1 MSFNNPIPIIVM
13 SIIWGLVGIL
23 GPFVVPRGPNKGVIQ
38 TCLIL
43 TAVCCYIFWLVV
55 YLSQLNPLLG
65 PLLDNK
71 TIVIMQ
77 NEWGKST

>member
-1 MSFNNPIPIIVM
+1 MAFNNPVPIIVM

-71 TIVIMQ
+71 TITIMQ